1 MSYLRRFSKSEFT
14 AFSTSSIQL
23 PDEVI
28 FVSSANIRGLVEF
41 KHEGRSL
48 IYNKNKSGPRIE
60 PCGTPHVILLSFEM
74 KPFTHIFVNDHLNTI
89 LVAGMH

>member
-1 MSYLRRFSKSEFT
+1 MLGFRLGLFAMSHLQRFSKPKFT

-60 PCGTPHVILLSFEM
+60 PCGTPHVIFFSFEM
-74 KPFTHIFVNDHLNTI
+74 KPFNLTFL
-89 LVAGMH
+89 